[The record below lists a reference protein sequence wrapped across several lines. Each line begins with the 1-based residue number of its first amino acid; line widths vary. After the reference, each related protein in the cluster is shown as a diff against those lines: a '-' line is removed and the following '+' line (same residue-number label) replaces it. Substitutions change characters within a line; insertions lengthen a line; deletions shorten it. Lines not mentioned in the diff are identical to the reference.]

1 MKQLKEKK
9 PATVEEPILH
19 LSQLDPEGIYT
30 YADYLRWQFE
40 DRVELIRGQL
50 MKMSPAPSSSH
61 QSVSVSLTGQFWQFF
76 RQKPCQVFAAPF
88 DVRLPISKKKGQITT
103 VVQPDLCVICDPA
116 KIDERGCL
124 GAPDLVVEILSPG
137 NSKREMRIK
146 FDVYQEAGVREYWMV
161 HPLDRMVMVYV
172 LNENGRFIGLQP
184 VTDDTE
190 LRPAIFPDLVI
201 DLKEVFA

>member
-1 MKQLKEKK
+1 MKPLKEKK

-40 DRVELIRGQL
+40 DRLELIKGRIF
-50 MKMSPAPSSSH
+50 KMSPAPNTSH
-61 QSVSVSLTGQFWQFF
+61 QRISAAFLFQLYGFF
-76 RQKPCQVFAAPF
+76 LGKPCAVFAAPF

-103 VVQPDLCVICDPA
+103 VVQPDLCIICDPA
-116 KIDERGCL
+116 KIDEKGCL
-124 GAPDLVVEILSPG
+124 GAPDLIVEILSPG

-184 VTDDTE
+184 VTEDTE
-190 LRPAIFPDLVI
+190 LRPALFPDLVI

>member
-1 MKQLKEKK
+1 MKTIKEKK
-9 PATVEEPILH
+9 PAAVEEPILH
-19 LSQLDPEGIYT
+19 LSQLNPEGIYT

-40 DRVELIRGQL
+40 DRVELIRGRL

-61 QSVSVSLTGQFWQFF
+61 QSVSVSLSGQFWQFF
-76 RQKPCQVFAAPF
+76 RQKLCRVFAAPF
-88 DVRLPISKKKGQITT
+88 DVRLPLSNKKGQITT

-116 KIDERGCL
+116 KIDEKGCL
-124 GAPDLVVEILSPG
+124 GAPDLIVEILSPG
-137 NSKREMRIK
+137 NTKREMRAK

-161 HPLDRMVMVYV
+161 HPLDRVVIAYI

-184 VTDDTE
+184 VTDDSE
-190 LRPAIFPDLVI
+190 LRSAIFPDLVI